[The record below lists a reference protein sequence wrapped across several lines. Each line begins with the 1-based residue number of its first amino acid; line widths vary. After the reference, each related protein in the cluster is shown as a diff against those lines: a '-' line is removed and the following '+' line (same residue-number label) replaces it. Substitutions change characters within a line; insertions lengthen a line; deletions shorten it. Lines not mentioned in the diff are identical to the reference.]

1 MIPHTN
7 RIVACY
13 QVGSGERFVLKYSPS
28 WLIQIYCKKKD
39 TFGGFVHG
47 GLLPVKTMNSKL
59 AVLLAAVLAA
69 AMWCY
74 ADFILVPYQVAD
86 AARSGRPRGNL
97 SDFYPRWLG
106 ARELLLRHRDPYS
119 AEITREIQ
127 AGYYG
132 RPLDSTR
139 PHDPTDQQGFAYPV
153 YVAFLLAPSVWLPFA
168 TVQGL
173 FRGLLFFLI
182 TASVLLWL
190 VAVRWRMSLTGTL
203 IAVILVLGSFPAV
216 QAIKLQQLTALV
228 CVLLAGCGALVV
240 NRRLA
245 VGGVLLALATIKP
258 QLALGFVGWLA
269 LWVVGDWRSRQR
281 FVWSFLATL
290 VTLIIGGEILLPGW
304 IGEFRS
310 ATASY
315 LQYAGGKSLLDLVLT
330 PAWGRVASIIVIVAV
345 GYICWKWRRAPTD
358 SDLFRW
364 TMALVVTALLT
375 VIPTFAPYNQL
386 LLIPAL
392 LLLAQRAP
400 GLWSVGLR
408 LRLCLALVGVVIL
421 LPWLAAVGVDLSLLF
436 LPQAVVERGWALPL
450 WTSWAIPFPVLAA
463 VALGAAHL
471 ARERNSTADS
481 MTAEIAL

>member
-1 MIPHTN
+1 MS
-7 RIVACY
+7 RI
-13 QVGSGERFVLKYSPS
+13 GLVLAS
-28 WLIQIYCKKKD
+28 L
-39 TFGGFVHG
+39 
-47 GLLPVKTMNSKL
+47 
-59 AVLLAAVLAA
+59 LAA

-74 ADFILVPYQVAD
+74 ADFILVPYQIAD
-86 AARSGRPRGNL
+86 TARSGQPRGNL
-97 SDFYPRWLG
+97 SDLYPRWLG

-139 PHDPTDQQGFAYPV
+139 PHEPKDQQGFAYPV
-153 YVAFLLAPSVWLPFA
+153 YVVFLLAPGVWLPFA
-168 TVQGL
+168 TVQAL
-173 FRGLLFFLI
+173 FRGLLFSLI
-182 TASVLLWL
+182 AASVPLWL
-190 VAVRWRMSLTGTL
+190 VGLRWRMSLTGKL
-203 IAVILVLGSFPAV
+203 ITVILVLGNFPAV
-216 QAIKLQQLTALV
+216 QAIKLQQLTAMV
-228 CVLLAGCGALVV
+228 CVLLAGCAALVV
-240 NRRLA
+240 KRRLA
-245 VGGVLLALATIKP
+245 LGGVLLALATIKP

-269 LWVVGDWRSRQR
+269 LWAVGDWRSRQR
-281 FVWSFLATL
+281 FVWSFLAIL
-290 VTLIIGGEILLPGW
+290 VTLIIGGEVLLPGW
-304 IGEFRS
+304 ITQFRG

-345 GYICWKWRRAPTD
+345 GYMCWKWRRAPAD

-364 TMALVVTALLT
+364 TMALVLTALLT

-392 LLLAQRAP
+392 LLLAQRASR
-400 GLWSVGLR
+400 LWCIGPR
-408 LRLCLALVGVVIL
+408 LRLCLALVVIVIL
-421 LPWLAAVGVDLSLLF
+421 LPWLAAVGLDLSLLF
-436 LPQAVVERGWALPL
+436 LPRAVVERGWALPL